1 MGEGED
7 QLSEL
12 DQGWIKSLGHPIR
25 VAILRR
31 TLDGQATTPAALAEE
46 LEVPIQTIGYHV
58 RFLRDAGQLTL
69 VRTSQRRGAIA
80 HHYRLKD
87 PDATREALRR
97 LGLSRVAALS
107 LAVGASDPWDS
118 LKRVL
123 AVLRASREAQ
133 GISRD
138 ALARSVRISAS
149 QLASIERGEIDPRFT
164 ELAAIAHELGTT
176 LGAVFTAAER

>member
-1 MGEGED
+1 M
-7 QLSEL
+7 
-12 DQGWIKSLGHPIR
+12 
-25 VAILRR
+25 
-31 TLDGQATTPAALAEE
+31 LDGQATTPAALAEG
-46 LEVPIQTIGYHV
+46 LAVPIQTAGYHV

-118 LKRVL
+118 LKRAL

-149 QLASIERGEIDPRFT
+149 QLARGQYVLRLLATGADGKEQRVEGGSYRFT
-164 ELAAIAHELGTT
+164 A
-176 LGAVFTAAER
+176 R